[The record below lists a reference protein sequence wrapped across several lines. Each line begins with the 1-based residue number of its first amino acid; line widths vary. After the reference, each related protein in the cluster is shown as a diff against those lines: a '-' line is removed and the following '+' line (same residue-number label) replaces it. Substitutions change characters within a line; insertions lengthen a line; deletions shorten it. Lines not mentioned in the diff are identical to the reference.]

1 MPRKLP
7 PLNALRAFEAAARQG
22 SFVAAAAELG
32 VTPAAVSQQ
41 VKALEAG
48 MGTALFRRLAHGLVL
63 TETGA
68 RLLPALTEAFDRVA
82 EATTGLSARA
92 PSGIVTITML
102 PALAAGWLVPR
113 LGRFRRA
120 YPEIDIVLRTDRR
133 LMDFGREDIDVAIR
147 FGRGPFR
154 GLSAY
159 HLMDEEVTP
168 VASPRLLHGRAPIRS
183 LADLAG
189 EVLLHDI
196 DAHPT
201 QWWMSWRAWFAAAG
215 LPESLAAR
223 GLSFSDSSVLIAA
236 AVAGQG
242 VALGRLPMLEG
253 HLVEGHLVPVLSEVK
268 RAEWSYWLVAPASH
282 FARAPVRAFRDWLLA
297 ENTAR

>member
-1 MPRKLP
+1 M
-7 PLNALRAFEAAARQG
+7 
-22 SFVAAAAELG
+22 
-32 VTPAAVSQQ
+32 
-41 VKALEAG
+41 
-48 MGTALFRRLAHGLVL
+48 VL

-113 LGRFRRA
+113 LSRFRRA

-133 LMDFGREDIDVAIR
+133 LMDFSREDIDVAIR
-147 FGRGPFR
+147 F
-154 GLSAY
+154 
-159 HLMDEEVTP
+159 
-168 VASPRLLHGRAPIRS
+168 GRAPIRS

-215 LPESLAAR
+215 LRESLAAR

-242 VALGRLPMLEG
+242 IALGRLPMLEE

>member
-1 MPRKLP
+1 MARKLP
-7 PLNALRAFEAAARQG
+7 SLNALRAFEAAARQG
-22 SFVAAAAELG
+22 SFVAAASELG
-32 VTPAAVSQQ
+32 VTPAAISQQ
-41 VKALEAG
+41 VKALEAR

-63 TETGA
+63 TETGT
-68 RLLPALTEAFDRVA
+68 RLLPALSEAFDRVA
-82 EATTGLSARA
+82 EATTGLAARA
-92 PSGIVTITML
+92 PSGVVTVTLL

-120 YPEIDIVLRTDRR
+120 YPEIDLVLRTDRR
-133 LMDFGREDIDVAIR
+133 LLDFGREDADLAIR

-154 GLSAY
+154 GLSAH

-168 VASPRLLHGRAPIRS
+168 VASPRLLHGRAPIQS

-196 DAHPT
+196 DAHPA

-242 VALGRLPMLEG
+242 VALGRLPMLGE
-253 HLVEGHLVPVLSEVK
+253 HLAAGRLVPVLPEVK
-268 RAEWSYWLVAPASH
+268 RAEWSYWVVAPAAH
-282 FARAPVRAFRDWLLA
+282 FARAPVRVFRDWLLA
-297 ENTAR
+297 EHPKR

>member
-22 SFVAAAAELG
+22 SFVGAAAELG

-41 VKALEAG
+41 VKALEAR
-48 MGTALFRRLAHGLVL
+48 MATALFRRLAHGLML

-68 RLLPALTEAFDRVA
+68 RLLPTLSDAFDRVA
-82 EATTGLSARA
+82 EATTGLAARA
-92 PSGIVTITML
+92 PSGVITVTLL

-120 YPEIDIVLRTDRR
+120 YPEIDLVLRTDRR
-133 LMDFGREDIDVAIR
+133 LLDFGRDDIDVAIR

-154 GLSAY
+154 GLAA
-159 HLMDEEVTP
+159 HRLMDEEVTP
-168 VASPRLLHGRAPIRS
+168 VASPRLLHGRGPIRS

-196 DAHPT
+196 DAHPA

-215 LPESLAAR
+215 LPEGLAAR
-223 GLSFSDSSVLIAA
+223 GLSFSDSSVLVAA
-236 AVAGQG
+236 AVAAQG
-242 VALGRLPMLEG
+242 IALGRLPMLGE
-253 HLVEGHLVPVLSEVK
+253 HLAAGRLVPILPDVK
-268 RAEWSYWLVAPASH
+268 RAEWSYWLVAPAAN

-297 ENTAR
+297 DQPGR